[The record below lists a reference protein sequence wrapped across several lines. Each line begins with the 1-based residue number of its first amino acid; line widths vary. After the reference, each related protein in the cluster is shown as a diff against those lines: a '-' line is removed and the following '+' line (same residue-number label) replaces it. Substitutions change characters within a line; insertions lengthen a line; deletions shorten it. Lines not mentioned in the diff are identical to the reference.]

1 MGSDLYRF
9 TVVDIDNASLSLSV
23 QQLHP
28 MDTMPAVENFAF
40 HVVLDAFEETPT
52 AHHPWL
58 AKLPG
63 WQVLLLGERTVLTK
77 QDYEAQSIAFA
88 EGQLPG
94 VSSIGVD
101 LVGDVPVYSKRA
113 RPNHRAFFR
122 AANNEI
128 SAVSFEPTG
137 DRTGTL
143 HITAFYGALFAHLR
157 PGTTWSSRAYDHEG
171 L

>member
-9 TVVDIDNASLSLSV
+9 TVVDIAGTTLSLSV

-28 MDTMPAVENFAF
+28 MDTMPVVENFAF
-40 HVVLDAFEETPT
+40 HVVLDAFEDTST
-52 AHHPWL
+52 AQHPWL
-58 AKLPG
+58 AKLRD
-63 WQVLLLGERTVLTK
+63 WRVLLLGERTVLTK
-77 QDYEAQSIAFA
+77 EDYDAQSVAFA

-101 LVGDVPVYSKRA
+101 RVDDVPVYSKRA

-128 SAVSFEPTG
+128 SAVSFELTG

-143 HITAFYGALFAHLR
+143 HITAFEAALFAHLR
-157 PGTTWSSRAYDHEG
+157 PGTTWTSRAYDHEG